1 EGGVPNGPRIRMN
14 LDGSAAWNGK
24 SADEILDTFLAPFQ
38 DGPPGQNIVHLLA
51 VNDGR
56 LLEWIEGVEERVGR
70 ETALTAELYDLL
82 QREAV
87 TQDSHIRFISL
98 NQRSLVG
105 GITPERTG
113 IDTAFLER
121 LVDHLYGGNQA
132 GRIWSP
138 CRACSAKARCRV
150 FQAAQIF

>member
-1 EGGVPNGPRIRMN
+1 LQSYPGSPRWGNRETRGLDTPFAAETYVPTALEESLLEDIRQNRVRLVILCGNAGDGKTALLQHLAQELGLGRLNRLHSSSRILEGGVPNGPRIRMN

-70 ETALTAELYDLL
+70 ETA
-82 QREAV
+82 
-87 TQDSHIRFISL
+87 
-98 NQRSLVG
+98 
-105 GITPERTG
+105 
-113 IDTAFLER
+113 
-121 LVDHLYGGNQA
+121 
-132 GRIWSP
+132 
-138 CRACSAKARCRV
+138 
-150 FQAAQIF
+150 